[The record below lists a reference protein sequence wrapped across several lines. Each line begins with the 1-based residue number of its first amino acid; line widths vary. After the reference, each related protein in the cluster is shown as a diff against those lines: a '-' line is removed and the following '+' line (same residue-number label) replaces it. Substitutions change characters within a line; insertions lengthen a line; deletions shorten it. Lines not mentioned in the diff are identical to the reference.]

1 MPMNVAQE
9 YQLILDFWFGESYS
23 SYEVIEQQSSL
34 WWGKDTEVDRE
45 IRNRF
50 GESLKLLIVGD
61 LNDWKQLPEGHLAMI
76 ILADQFSRSIYRDT
90 AMAFAQDEIALTLTL
105 EGIENGIDLQLDLL
119 QRVFFYLPL
128 EHSELMT
135 MQQRSV
141 EMQKLLADSAPVDA
155 RGKFRDF
162 HEYAILHLEVI
173 EKYGRYPHR
182 NAIFGRQSTVEELEY
197 LAQPGSGF

>member
-1 MPMNVAQE
+1 MNVAQE
-9 YQLILDFWFGESYS
+9 YQLILDFWFGEACS
-23 SYEVIEQQSSL
+23 SYEVTEQQSSL

-45 IRNRF
+45 IENRF
-50 GESLKLLIVGD
+50 GESLKLLIAGD
-61 LNDWKQLPEGHLAMI
+61 LNDWKQFPEGHLAMI

-90 AMAFAQDEIALTLTL
+90 AMAFAQDEIALSLTL

-162 HEYAILHLEVI
+162 HGYAILHLEVI

-182 NAIFGRQSTVEELEY
+182 NTILGRHSTVEELEY

>member
-1 MPMNVAQE
+1 MNVAQE
-9 YQLILDFWFGESYS
+9 YQSILDFWFGESYS
-23 SYEVIEQQSSL
+23 SYDVIEKQSSL
-34 WWGKDTEVDRE
+34 WWGKNTEVDRDIE
-45 IRNRF
+45 SRV
-50 GESLKLLIVGD
+50 GESLNHLIAGD
-61 LNDWKQLPEGHLAMI
+61 LKNWKLFPEGYLAMI

-90 AMAFAQDEIALTLTL
+90 AMAFAQDEIALSLTL

-182 NAIFGRQSTVEELEY
+182 NAILGRHSTVEELEY

>member
-1 MPMNVAQE
+1 MPTNVAQE
-9 YQLILDFWFGESYS
+9 YQLILDFWFGKSYS
-23 SYEVIEQQSSL
+23 SYNVIEKQSSL
-34 WWGKDTEVDRE
+34 WWGKNTEIDRDIE
-45 IRNRF
+45 SRF
-50 GESLKLLIVGD
+50 GESLNHLIAGD
-61 LNDWKQLPEGHLAMI
+61 LKNWKLFPEGYLAMI

-90 AMAFAQDEIALTLTL
+90 AMAFAQDEIALSLTL

-182 NAIFGRQSTVEELEY
+182 NAILGRHSTVEELEY
-197 LAQPGSGF
+197 LTQPGSGF